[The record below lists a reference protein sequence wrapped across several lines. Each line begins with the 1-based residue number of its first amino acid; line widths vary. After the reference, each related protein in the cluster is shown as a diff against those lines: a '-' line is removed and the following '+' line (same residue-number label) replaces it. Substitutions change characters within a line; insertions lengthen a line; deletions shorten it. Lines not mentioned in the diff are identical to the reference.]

1 MPTKPIRF
9 IHRGQVVTRLDVPP
23 ERTLLELL
31 REDLHCTGT
40 KEGCGEGDCGACT
53 VVLGEPAGD
62 GLRWRAINSC
72 IRLAHSIDGMAL
84 WTVQELRAA
93 DGSLH
98 PVQQAMVDCHA
109 SQCGFCTPGFVMSLF
124 AQYQS
129 RVATS
134 LATTAQTGA
143 PRALSRDE
151 AQEALSGN
159 LCRCTGYRPILDA
172 AQRMHQYPVVAVD
185 EVELRQQLQ
194 ALQTPDE
201 TASLGGQAYLQPHRL
216 AELLRLRALHPQA
229 QLVAGC
235 TDVGLWV
242 TKLHRQFEQ
251 VLDITQV
258 QELRRIERYRHHVA
272 IGAAVTLQDA
282 FGELLSERPQL
293 HAFASR
299 FAGLPVRNSGTLG
312 GNVAN
317 GSPIGDSMPLL
328 IALGAHVVLMSQR
341 GHRELPLEQL
351 YTGYRQNLMAA
362 DEVLA
367 WIKVPRPTKHE
378 WLRAYKLSKR
388 YDDDI
393 SAVCLAL
400 RLELKAGR
408 VAQVSIGVGGV
419 AATPQR
425 AWQTQAALQ
434 GQPWSEAR
442 VQAARAV
449 LHQEFSPLSDMRAS
463 ADYRRDALANLLQ
476 RAWLESQGHDAI
488 ALERVR
494 ELA

>member
-1 MPTKPIRF
+1 
-9 IHRGQVVTRLDVPP
+9 
-23 ERTLLELL
+23 
-31 REDLHCTGT
+31 
-40 KEGCGEGDCGACT
+40 
-53 VVLGEPAGD
+53 
-62 GLRWRAINSC
+62 
-72 IRLAHSIDGMAL
+72 
-84 WTVQELRAA
+84 
-93 DGSLH
+93 
-98 PVQQAMVDCHA
+98 
-109 SQCGFCTPGFVMSLF
+109 
-124 AQYQS
+124 
-129 RVATS
+129 
-134 LATTAQTGA
+134 
-143 PRALSRDE
+143 
-151 AQEALSGN
+151 
-159 LCRCTGYRPILDA
+159 
-172 AQRMHQYPVVAVD
+172 
-185 EVELRQQLQ
+185 
-194 ALQTPDE
+194 
-201 TASLGGQAYLQPHRL
+201 
-216 AELLRLRALHPQA
+216 
-229 QLVAGC
+229 
-235 TDVGLWV
+235 
-242 TKLHRQFEQ
+242 
-251 VLDITQV
+251 
-258 QELRRIERYRHHVA
+258 
-272 IGAAVTLQDA
+272 
-282 FGELLSERPQL
+282 
-293 HAFASR
+293 
-299 FAGLPVRNSGTLG
+299 
-312 GNVAN
+312 
-317 GSPIGDSMPLL
+317 
-328 IALGAHVVLMSQR
+328 MSQR